1 MGRANVQRALE
12 KLVAALEAQ
21 GIPYAIVGALALNE
35 FGYQRATVDV
45 DVLLTPE
52 GLQAF
57 KAAHLGR
64 GFVERSPGGRGLRDV
79 ENGVD
84 IDVLLTG
91 GYPGDGK
98 PKPVVFPN
106 PAVVAERGS
115 RVALLPLP
123 RLIELK
129 LASGMTA
136 PHRLKDLADVQ
147 ELIRAASLSRELAN
161 TLDPY
166 VRDKYLELWQAV
178 HDHPQ
183 E

>member
-1 MGRANVQRALE
+1 
-12 KLVAALEAQ
+12 
-21 GIPYAIVGALALNE
+21 
-35 FGYQRATVDV
+35 
-45 DVLLTPE
+45 
-52 GLQAF
+52 
-57 KAAHLGR
+57 
-64 GFVERSPGGRGLRDV
+64 
-79 ENGVD
+79 
-84 IDVLLTG
+84 
-91 GYPGDGK
+91 
-98 PKPVVFPN
+98 
-106 PAVVAERGS
+106 
-115 RVALLPLP
+115 PLP